1 MQQEKN
7 FLKCWEHYKCNKTE
21 CPAYRSNDLRC
32 WLQCGTYCHN
42 EIQGTWLEK
51 MEACIKCEVFTVNFQ
66 EENSIETISLIE
78 SQFEDYKRKV
88 IERTKQLEEAN
99 KKLMEFKLTS
109 VYILKELDKKST
121 ELLKAREDL
130 EKRVQERTK
139 KLHEVQTQLVQSAKM
154 AAMGRFSAGIAHEI
168 NNPLAG
174 MLNCVRSLLGNP
186 GIKGENRGYLELVLK
201 GLLRIENTIGQTLSF
216 SGRREF
222 KPMLSDINQLIKEAL
237 AFIKHRLEEQ
247 KIILEQNLSESL
259 PAILVDPHQLQQVF
273 MNVIS
278 NALYS
283 LSAGGTLTI
292 TTATNGKNMKIKFI
306 DTGCGIKQE
315 DLDKVFDPFFTT
327 KEVGKG
333 VGLGLSIS
341 YTIIQQHGG
350 KIDIKSKENEGTTV
364 TVTLPL
370 RDSI

>member
-1 MQQEKN
+1 MQQNKN

-21 CPAYRSNDLRC
+21 CPAYRSSDLRC
-32 WLQCGTYCHN
+32 WLQCGTHCHN

-51 MEACIKCEVFTVNFQ
+51 MEACIKCEVFAKNFQ
-66 EENSIETISLIE
+66 KENSMETISLIK
-78 SQFEDYKRKV
+78 SQFEDYKLKV
-88 IERTKQLEEAN
+88 MEKTKQLEEAN
-99 KKLMEFKLTS
+99 KKLIEFKLTS
-109 VYILKELDKKST
+109 VYILKELNNKSA
-121 ELLKAREDL
+121 ELLEARKKLDE
-130 EKRVQERTK
+130 RVQERTK
-139 KLHEVQTQLVQSAKM
+139 KLHEVQTQLIQSAKM

-186 GIKGENRGYLELVLK
+186 VIKGENRGYLELVLK

-222 KPMLSDINQLIKEAL
+222 KQMRADINRLIRESL
-237 AFIKHRLEEQ
+237 TFFKHRLQEQ
-247 KIILEQNLSESL
+247 KITLLENLDESL
-259 PAILVDPHQLQQVF
+259 PDILVDPHQLQQVF

-283 LSAGGTLTI
+283 LPPGGSLTI
-292 TTATNGKNMKIKFI
+292 NTAISGENAEIKFI

-350 KIDIKSKENEGTTV
+350 KIEIKSKENEGTTV
-364 TVTLPL
+364 TITLPL
-370 RDSI
+370 KNSI

>member
-1 MQQEKN
+1 
-7 FLKCWEHYKCNKTE
+7 
-21 CPAYRSNDLRC
+21 
-32 WLQCGTYCHN
+32 
-42 EIQGTWLEK
+42 
-51 MEACIKCEVFTVNFQ
+51 MEACIKCEVFAVNFPK
-66 EENSIETISLIE
+66 ENSIETISLLGI
-78 SQFEDYKRKV
+78 QFEDYKRKV
-88 IERTKQLEEAN
+88 TEKTKQIEDAN
-99 KKLMEFKLTS
+99 KKLIEFKLTS
-109 VYILKELDKKST
+109 VYILKELNKKSA
-121 ELLKAREDL
+121 ELLKAKEDL
-130 EKRVQERTK
+130 DKRVQERTK
-139 KLHEVQTQLVQSAKM
+139 KLCEVQTQLVQSAKM

-186 GIKGENRGYLELVLK
+186 GIKGESRGYLELVLK

-216 SGRREF
+216 AGRRPF
-222 KPMLSDINQLIKEAL
+222 QSTPSNINQLIKESL
-237 AFIKHRLEEQ
+237 TFTKHRLLEQ
-247 KIILEQNLSESL
+247 KITLFENLDESL
-259 PAILVDPHQLQQVF
+259 PAALVDPHQLQQVF
-273 MNVIS
+273 MNVIG

-283 LSAGGTLTI
+283 LSPGGTLNI
-292 TTATNGKNMKIKFI
+292 TTAASGKNVKIKFT

-364 TVTLPL
+364 TITLPFG
-370 RDSI
+370 DASAI